1 MTGVHVDRDR
11 PGAADRVTATAAVP
25 GVARGAAVVCWVYAA
40 GYGLPALPIAAYA
53 LRERELPWLGDL
65 FPMYGG
71 PWWGPLS
78 PEAFAATLVGYAGV
92 TAAVAWGGWLMWRGR
107 RSGAVLAIAMIP
119 IEACLLVRLRPA
131 HPARPGAPAGRP
143 DRRSL
148 APPPPLIDPDAK
160 QVRAVHDR
168 HACRLDAASHSSRP
182 SIGMV

>member
-11 PGAADRVTATAAVP
+11 PGVADPATATAAVP
-25 GVARGAAVVCWVYAA
+25 GVARGAAVACWVYAA

-92 TAAVAWGGWLMWRGR
+92 TAAVAWGGWLVWQGR
-107 RSGAVLAIAMIP
+107 RSGAVLAVAMIP
-119 IEACLLVRLRPA
+119 IEAVFWYGYALPIPPA
-131 HPARPGAPAGRP
+131 GAPAGRP

-168 HACRLDAASHSSRP
+168 HACRLDAASYSSRP
-182 SIGMV
+182 SIGIV